1 MAKNKQKANSKKEE
15 ETKVEQSE
23 TTDET
28 LENET
33 AEQTTTETQTDE
45 ELETEPVMDEKDAK
59 IKELEEDLA
68 STKDAFVRSLA
79 EYDNFRKRSA
89 KEKENTY
96 TSAKVDCLS
105 KLIPVIDN
113 FERATTSESSDFDAY
128 KKGMEMIYSHFTDIL
143 ATLGVESFGEVGEEF
158 DPNFHNGV
166 MHVED
171 EELGENVVSQVFS
184 KGYKIGDKVLR
195 EAMVQ
200 VAN

>member
-1 MAKNKQKANSKKEE
+1 MAKSKQKANSNKE
-15 ETKVEQSE
+15 ETKVEQNE
-23 TTDET
+23 TTDEALDT
-28 LENET
+28 QA
-33 AEQTTTETQTDE
+33 AEQASTETDSSAQIE
-45 ELETEPVMDEKDAK
+45 SETIVDEKDAK
-59 IKELEEDLA
+59 IQELEEELA
-68 STKDAFVRSLA
+68 NTKDAFVRSLA

-113 FERATTSESSDFDAY
+113 FERATTSGVADFDAY
-128 KKGMEMIYSHFTDIL
+128 KKGMEMIYANFTDIL
-143 ATLGVESFGEVGEEF
+143 STLGVESFGEIGEEF

-184 KGYKIGDKVLR
+184 KGYKIGNKVLR